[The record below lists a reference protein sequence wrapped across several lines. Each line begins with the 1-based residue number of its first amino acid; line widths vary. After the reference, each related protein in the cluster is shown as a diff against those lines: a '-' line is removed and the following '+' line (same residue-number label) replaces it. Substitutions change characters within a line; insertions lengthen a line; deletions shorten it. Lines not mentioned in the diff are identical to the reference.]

1 MPSDEVKRLCQEPR
15 ARKYIL
21 SPTTALTRRSIALQ
35 RNGEPL
41 PTATICSDEMGSAA
55 METQQST
62 LEKSISGAQ
71 IDVSELFEENN
82 VAKILKTA
90 ISGLENNVRTH

>member
-1 MPSDEVKRLCQEPR
+1 
-15 ARKYIL
+15 
-21 SPTTALTRRSIALQ
+21 
-35 RNGEPL
+35 
-41 PTATICSDEMGSAA
+41 